1 MRRPP
6 PLRPLRSLRATGSA
20 LAACLALV
28 GCRADAAPSRGPG
41 YQIVGRYPHDSTAY
55 TQGLV
60 YEGGALY
67 ESTGQYGRSTVR
79 RVELES
85 GAVQQSVSLS
95 SDRFGEGL
103 ALLDGRL
110 YQLTWKSGIAYV
122 YDATTL
128 APIDSI
134 RYEGEGWGLTTDG
147 SSLIMSDGT
156 SRLRFLDPATFEVL
170 RTLDVRFSSQSP
182 VRSLNELEY
191 VDGELFANV
200 YQSDWIL
207 RIDPA
212 TGVVKDVV
220 DLVGIMP
227 GHDAASTDE
236 FVLNGIA
243 YDRATGHLLVTG
255 KQWPLLF
262 RIALDRRPG
271 GPSTH

>member
-1 MRRPP
+1 MRRATFDSL
-6 PLRPLRSLRATGSA
+6 LRGTA
-20 LAACLALV
+20 LFLAGGLGFV
-28 GCRADAAPSRGPG
+28 GCRADAAPARAPG
-41 YQIVGRYPHDSTAY
+41 YQIVDRYAHDTTAY

-60 YEGGALY
+60 YEDRALY
-67 ESTGQYGRSTVR
+67 ESTGQYGRSTLR
-79 RVELES
+79 RVDLQTGE
-85 GAVQQSVSLS
+85 VQESVSLS

-103 ALLDGRL
+103 TLLDGRL
-110 YQLTWKSGIAYV
+110 YQLTWKSGVAYV

-128 APIDSI
+128 TPIDSI

-147 SSLIMSDGT
+147 TSLIMSDGT
-156 SRLRFLDPATFEVL
+156 SKLRFVDPATFEVT

-191 VDGELFANV
+191 IGGELFANV

-207 RIDPA
+207 RIDPES
-212 TGVVKDVV
+212 GVVKEVV

-227 GHDAASTDE
+227 GYDAASTEE

-243 YDRATGHLLVTG
+243 YDRETGHLLVTG

-262 RIALDRRPG
+262 RIALDHPPG
-271 GPSTH
+271 GQATH